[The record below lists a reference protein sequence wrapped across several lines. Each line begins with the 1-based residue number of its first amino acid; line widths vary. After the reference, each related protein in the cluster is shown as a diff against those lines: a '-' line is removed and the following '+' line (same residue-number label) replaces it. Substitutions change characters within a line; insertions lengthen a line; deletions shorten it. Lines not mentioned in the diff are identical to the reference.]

1 MLYMLYMLMP
11 FMLVIGIYLLIKGK
25 AFGSLFGA
33 VFGISLSLNG
43 IEQLSYRM
51 NKGNAG
57 ERIVPTWENSQW
69 YIWNTEIIWGIAI
82 ALLFVVAGIFVF
94 ARKKRKYKKEVEQS
108 DNYA

>member
-11 FMLVIGIYLLIKGK
+11 FMLVAGIYLLIKGK
-25 AFGSLFGA
+25 AFGSFFGA

-43 IEQLSYRM
+43 IEQLPYRM

-57 ERIVPTWENSQW
+57 ERIIPTWENSQW

-82 ALLFVVAGIFVF
+82 ALLFAAAGIFVF
-94 ARKKRKYKKEVEQS
+94 VMKKKKSKKEVGQR
-108 DNYA
+108 